1 MKAEM
6 ARTEPLSSISLPNS
20 APSRKIGKNWARNPA
35 AAGMKVWV
43 QCAST
48 GSPATPAATK
58 AAAGAS
64 NKTLHPR

>member
-1 MKAEM
+1 MK
-6 ARTEPLSSISLPNS
+6 I
-20 APSRKIGKNWARNPA
+20 
-35 AAGMKVWV
+35 WV

-64 NKTLHPR
+64 NKTSIRGRLTNQQGPAREEYQADHQILIRVPSSNYVKVKR